1 MLKLVISDDEGK
13 KTVVP
18 LVRDE
23 ITIGRKEGNTIRLT
37 ERNVSRRHARIVK
50 RSADYVLEDLASYNG
65 IVVNNARLVEARPIR
80 HGDEIRIGDYMLS
93 ILDEPGAQ
101 TAPQPPTPAAPPS
114 EPIVPLL
121 SAPAPAMPAA
131 TNGAPPAAA
140 LGKAP
145 DSSAV
150 PESIRGLRLVF
161 LAPAGVPPP
170 VMLDRMPIVLG
181 RSEGAEVALPFS
193 SISREHA
200 RLFLEDDK
208 LMIEDMGSS
217 NGVQVNGEKTKKAQ
231 LGPGD
236 MVQLGVVEFRVARR
250 GDSTVV
256 IQKAA
261 FDDKQRGRRMPVGL
275 IGAIVGGGLVLGLA
289 VVVAFN
295 KMNSGAPRTD
305 GQSLAQAPVAP
316 VVTPPVAPP
325 VTPEQPNPA
334 AVAQPVSGTPAA
346 PEAVAPAPTPPDPP
360 VADPPVAVL
369 PEAPAAP
376 GVVPAAAPEVPAA
389 APEAPVAALPAPA
402 AAPAPLR
409 QTLETPRERRARE
422 AREREAERVAHGGSR
437 PSAPVAA
444 ASPRPAAPP
453 PPPPPPPPP
462 AGGGDTS
469 ASPMER
475 VSQCRSAGGD
485 EPTRNTCIINALRS
499 RASSDQ
505 ELRVLAATYQ
515 TAGRTAEAIRTMRT
529 YIQRYPQGS
538 MANTFNQYI
547 LRNSGN

>member
-65 IVVNNARLVEARPIR
+65 IVVNNARLVEAKPIR

-93 ILDEPGAQ
+93 ILDEPGVQ
-101 TAPQPPTPAAPPS
+101 PAPQPQPAAPPS

-121 SAPAPAMPAA
+121 SAPAPAMPATTPSA
-131 TNGAPPAAA
+131 AP
-140 LGKAP
+140 KASEVP
-145 DSSAV
+145 PV
-150 PESIRGLRLVF
+150 PEHIRGLRLVF

-170 VMLDRMPIVLG
+170 VMLDRLPIVLG

-200 RLFLEDDK
+200 RVFLEDDK

-217 NGVQVNGEKTKKAQ
+217 NGVQVNGEKAKKAQ

-261 FDDKQRGRRMPVGL
+261 LEEKQRARRTPLGL
-275 IGAIVGGGLVLGLA
+275 VGAIVGGGIVVGLA

-295 KMNSGAPRTD
+295 KMNHGTPRTE
-305 GQSLAQAPVAP
+305 GQSLAQAPIAAP
-316 VVTPPVAPP
+316 VVNPPAVSPETPTPPAP
-325 VTPEQPNPA
+325 T
-334 AVAQPVSGTPAA
+334 A
-346 PEAVAPAPTPPDPP
+346 PEAQ
-360 VADPPVAVL
+360 
-369 PEAPAAP
+369 
-376 GVVPAAAPEVPAA
+376 PAAAATPTENPRPPRPPRPRARRARSPCTRGPCARGRRARTRGPAHRTRGPGRA
-389 APEAPVAALPAPA
+389 SRRGDPRPPDA
-402 AAPAPLR
+402 R
-409 QTLETPRERRARE
+409 IPRERRARE
-422 AREREAERVAHGGSR
+422 NRERDAAR
-437 PSAPVAA
+437 AA
-444 ASPRPAAPP
+444 ARAAAPPRPPPAAAAPAAPP
-453 PPPPPPPPP
+453 PRPAPAPTPPP
-462 AGGGDTS
+462 ASSGGGGDS
-469 ASPMER
+469 NMSPMER
-475 VSQCRSAGGD
+475 VAQCRSSSGD
-485 EPTRNTCIINALRS
+485 ETGRNTCIINALRG

-505 ELRVLAATYQ
+505 ELRMLAATYQ
-515 TAGRTAEAIRTMRT
+515 VTGRTQDAIRTMRT

-538 MANTFNQYI
+538 AVNNFNQFI

>member
-121 SAPAPAMPAA
+121 SAPAPAIPAA
-131 TNGAPPAAA
+131 PGGAPAQAA

-145 DSSAV
+145 DNSAV

-200 RLFLEDDK
+200 RIFLEDDK

-217 NGVQVNGEKTKKAQ
+217 NGVQVNGEKTKKSQ

-261 FDDKQRGRRMPVGL
+261 LDDKQRARRMPVGL

-305 GQSLAQAPVAP
+305 GQSLAQAPV
-316 VVTPPVAPP
+316 VTPPVAPP

-334 AVAQPVSGTPAA
+334 AAADPLPGTPAT
-346 PEAVAPAPTPPDPP
+346 PEAAPPTPTPPETP
-360 VADPPVAVL
+360 VAAPPETPVAAP
-369 PEAPAAP
+369 PETP
-376 GVVPAAAPEVPAA
+376 VAPEVPAI
-389 APEAPVAALPAPA
+389 APEAPVAAPPTPAPA
-402 AAPAPLR
+402 PAV
-409 QTLETPRERRARE
+409 QIQHLETARERRARE
-422 AREREAERVAHGGSR
+422 AREREAARPARPNPPAAPTVRV
-437 PSAPVAA
+437 
-444 ASPRPAAPP
+444 AAPP

-462 AGGGDTS
+462 AGGGGDS
-469 ASPMER
+469 SMSPMER

-485 EPTRNTCIINALRS
+485 EPTRNTCIINALRN

-529 YIQRYPQGS
+529 YLQRYPQGS
-538 MANTFNQYI
+538 MANTFQQYI

>member
-65 IVVNNARLVEARPIR
+65 IVVNNARLVEARPVR

-121 SAPAPAMPAA
+121 SAPAPAVPAA

-145 DSSAV
+145 DNSAV

-217 NGVQVNGEKTKKAQ
+217 NGVQVNGEKTKKSQ

-261 FDDKQRGRRMPVGL
+261 LDDKQRARRMPVGL

-305 GQSLAQAPVAP
+305 GQPLAQAPVAP

-334 AVAQPVSGTPAA
+334 AVAQPVPNAPATPEAA
-346 PEAVAPAPTPPDPP
+346 PPSPTPPEAP
-360 VADPPVAVL
+360 VAAPPEVPVAPPEAPVAV
-369 PEAPAAP
+369 PT
-376 GVVPAAAPEVPAA
+376 A
-389 APEAPVAALPAPA
+389 APEAPVAAPPTPA
-402 AAPAPLR
+402 AAPPVVR

-422 AREREAERVAHGGSR
+422 AREREAERIARGGSR
-437 PSAPVAA
+437 PSAPAA
-444 ASPRPAAPP
+444 APQPRVAAPP

-462 AGGGDTS
+462 AGGGDPS
-469 ASPMER
+469 VSPMER

-485 EPTRNTCIINALRS
+485 EPTRNTCIINALRN